1 MKSIKELVY
10 EKLEQAK
17 VEVGDFYIRT
27 TNGYPKDF
35 IDVVEVLAIS
45 ERDIAKIERTRIY
58 VNSNKFTRMVEHT
71 DVSFLNI
78 EITDGHYVKVETQKS
93 ALTSVMQS
101 LDNKSNAEN
110 NMKKLKK
117 ICKACF

>member
-78 EITDGHYVKVETQKS
+78 EITDGHYVKVESQKS
-93 ALTSVMQS
+93 ALTAVMQS